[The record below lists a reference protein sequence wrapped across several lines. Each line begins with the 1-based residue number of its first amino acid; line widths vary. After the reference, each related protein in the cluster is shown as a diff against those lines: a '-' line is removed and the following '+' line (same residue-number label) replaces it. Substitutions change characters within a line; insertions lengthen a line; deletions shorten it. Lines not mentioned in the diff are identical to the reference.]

1 MKKKNDTFFSKK
13 WKNEENIPKNTNKKN
28 PKKQKTHTHTHTH
41 THYESQVEKKL
52 VSKYNKYGTLAYFI
66 TNNWC
71 VL

>member
-1 MKKKNDTFFSKK
+1 MTHFLVKNEKMKKISPK
-13 WKNEENIPKNTNKKN
+13 IPTK
-28 PKKQKTHTHTHTH
+28 KKQKNKKHTHTHTH